1 VQRKHQREMDK
12 LLGLAVERS
21 ASVNLFEI
29 VSEVLVGSEVRR
41 SFRQVWHGSRL
52 SLRQLQAGVR
62 LRRMWAVAF
71 FALTYGVTAL
81 LWLPAIRSG
90 QPLSVLL
97 QGREALPLVVATIVP
112 SLVAIFLSGLEGHW
126 RGIRGLLSQAVRWR
140 FGVGWYALAIFLP
153 PAVWAVS
160 LALGRILGA
169 GAPVVQLDVLI
180 PLAAIGEELGWRG
193 YALPRLQLH
202 MRPLPASLLI
212 GVLWAG
218 WHLPY
223 YAFPDAH
230 PLPFAIDFALFSAA
244 IISESVL
251 ATWIYNSTG
260 SSVLATMLYH
270 HSIHVAS
277 IIPVI
282 PGMFGATILAL
293 VNVVAAIGAVFASRG
308 SLVGVRRTRLADRNL
323 RPLSA

>member
-1 VQRKHQREMDK
+1 M
-12 LLGLAVERS
+12 
-21 ASVNLFEI
+21 
-29 VSEVLVGSEVRR
+29 
-41 SFRQVWHGSRL
+41 
-52 SLRQLQAGVR
+52 
-62 LRRMWAVAF
+62 
-71 FALTYGVTAL
+71 
-81 LWLPAIRSG
+81 
-90 QPLSVLL
+90 
-97 QGREALPLVVATIVP
+97 QGREALPLVIATVVP
-112 SLVAIFLSGLEGHW
+112 SLVAVFLSGLEGHW
-126 RGIRGLLSQAVRWR
+126 RGIRELLSQAVRWR
-140 FGVGWYALAIFLP
+140 FGPGWYALAIFLP
-153 PAVWAVS
+153 PLVWTVS
-160 LALGRILGA
+160 LAVGRILGA

-193 YALPRLQLH
+193 YALPRLQLQ

-244 IISESVL
+244 IIAESVV
-251 ATWIYNSTG
+251 ATWMYNSTG
-260 SSVLATMLYH
+260 GSVLATMLYH

-282 PGMFGATILAL
+282 PGLCGATILAL
-293 VNVVAAIGAVFASRG
+293 VNVVAAVGAVFASRG